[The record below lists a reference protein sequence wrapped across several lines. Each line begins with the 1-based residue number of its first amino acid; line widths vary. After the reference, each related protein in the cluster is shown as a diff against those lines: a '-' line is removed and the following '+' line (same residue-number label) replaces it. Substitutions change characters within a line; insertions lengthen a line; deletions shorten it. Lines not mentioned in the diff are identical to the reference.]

1 MFENKALTIIRILGM
16 KNRIDTTLLQAIV
29 SKAEEEG
36 AIMHIETCIGGA
48 GLQPTRMLSQPE
60 KAKWIINDKES
71 RKSDLYTVLY
81 QYPFTLI
88 ATCKKIKSDIYPYFI
103 DKANNTYKKEKD
115 NIHTTIL
122 TQIQRIDHISSK
134 TESDKIIQAAITMLD
149 YAGVNKKIEKQ
160 FTAFEEN
167 LSNIKFLYSRLKASE
182 VTITNEDLFDIIKE
196 YKNKK
201 NVILYI
207 DPPYYLTDGG
217 YPENC
222 EDRESHKRL
231 VDLLHKTSCKWVLFC
246 RTQASRAYN
255 SNNNSTLIDDAL
267 KSFYDNHY
275 LSKGYYY
282 STWKCNKTEELVITN
297 FKFKNCK
304 SYYLRSVSLQE

>member
-1 MFENKALTIIRILGM
+1 MKEKHLQEKWKLIKKQRRVIKKSRKGYFMFENKALTIIRILGM

-115 NIHTTIL
+115 NIHTKIL
-122 TQIQRIDHISSK
+122 TKIQRIDHISSK
-134 TESDKIIQAAITMLD
+134 TESD
-149 YAGVNKKIEKQ
+149 
-160 FTAFEEN
+160 
-167 LSNIKFLYSRLKASE
+167 
-182 VTITNEDLFDIIKE
+182 
-196 YKNKK
+196 
-201 NVILYI
+201 
-207 DPPYYLTDGG
+207 
-217 YPENC
+217 
-222 EDRESHKRL
+222 
-231 VDLLHKTSCKWVLFC
+231 
-246 RTQASRAYN
+246 
-255 SNNNSTLIDDAL
+255 
-267 KSFYDNHY
+267 
-275 LSKGYYY
+275 
-282 STWKCNKTEELVITN
+282 
-297 FKFKNCK
+297 
-304 SYYLRSVSLQE
+304 